1 MEPKEFDFEFP
12 RGDTAP
18 LTLELLDGEGNQLD
32 ITPENCE
39 ITFTV
44 RDSSKNIVMQKTYSN
59 KDIEVSG
66 TKATLVIEHNDTKDL
81 KINGTYSY
89 DVQFTSGDYYKTLV
103 IGKFKLTNEIT
114 Y

>member
-12 RGDTAP
+12 RGDTCP
-18 LTLELLDGEGNQLD
+18 ITVELRDAEMKRLD

-39 ITFTV
+39 ITFTA
-44 RDSSKNIVMQKTYSN
+44 RNASKEIVIQKHYTAGQIQVE
-59 KDIEVSG
+59 D
-66 TKATLVIEHNDTKDL
+66 TKAIIVLKHNDTKDFR
-81 KINGTYSY
+81 INETLSY

-103 IGKFKLTNEIT
+103 IGTIKLTREET

>member
-18 LTLELLDGEGNQLD
+18 LTVDLTDAEGNQLD
-32 ITPENCE
+32 ITPSNCE
-39 ITFTV
+39 ITFTA

-59 KDIEVSG
+59 KEIEVSG

-81 KINGTYSY
+81 KIKGKYNY

-103 IGKFKLTNEIT
+103 IGKFELTNEIT